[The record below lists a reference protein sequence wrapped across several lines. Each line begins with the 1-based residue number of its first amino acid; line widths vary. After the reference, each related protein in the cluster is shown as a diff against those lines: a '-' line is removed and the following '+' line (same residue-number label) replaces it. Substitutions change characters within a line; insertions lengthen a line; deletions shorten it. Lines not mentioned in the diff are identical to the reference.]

1 MKPTPAQQN
10 FPQSAPQIH
19 FHLPDWLSALTSA
32 HNEADAAFAA
42 GIALKTLDDCLQS
55 LPNYAGCWSARQAL
69 KCATAA
75 AQLMR
80 LRTDEASLRSAVL
93 LTRAGDDP
101 GPAGRMFLAFKNLG
115 MHRVIITSKSLS
127 TLCRQLDLRLEDLQ
141 TISDG
146 FEAAL
151 QSQRALP
158 FVCAD
163 FITTMITR
171 RPDAEILLWLLA
183 DVIVAEKCNWPKPLP
198 LLMVERFGAAFRL
211 ETGRGRILPG
221 DAAFAGALCLALVS
235 ATRSALQT
243 AHLLARRAETLRVIA
258 PQLRSKGA
266 DGIVQKLFNDDAI
279 LATGPGTG
287 LSRWAATRLFDR
299 LESLGAVREL
309 SGRSSFKIYGL

>member
-1 MKPTPAQQN
+1 MKQTPA
-10 FPQSAPQIH
+10 PQHCPQMR
-19 FHLPDWLSALTSA
+19 FHLPDWLSTQTSA
-32 HNEADAAFAA
+32 HNEADAAFTA

-55 LPNYAGCWSARQAL
+55 RPNYAGCWSSRQAL
-69 KCATAA
+69 KCAVAA

-80 LRTDEASLRSAVL
+80 VRTDEANLRSVIL
-93 LTRAGDDP
+93 LTRPGDDP
-101 GPAGRMFLAFKNLG
+101 GPAGQMFLAFKNFSTNP
-115 MHRVIITSKSLS
+115 MMITSKSLT
-127 TLCRQLDLRLEDLQ
+127 TLCSQLDLHLDDLEAI
-141 TISDG
+141 TDG

-163 FITTMITR
+163 FITTMIIR

-183 DVIVAEKCNWPKPLP
+183 DVLIAVKCNWPKPLP
-198 LLMVERFGAAFRL
+198 LLMAERFGSAFRL
-211 ETGRGRILPG
+211 ATGRGRILPG

-235 ATRSALQT
+235 ATQSALQT
-243 AHLLARRAETLRVIA
+243 ASVLARRSETLRVIT

-266 DGIVQKLFNDDAI
+266 DGIVQKLLNDDAI
-279 LATGPGTG
+279 LATNPGTG

-299 LESLGAVREL
+299 LESLGVVREL